1 MSNSTFEGKYELDSL
16 AAFLKLSRLVHSSGS
31 THLFQGPS
39 GPSSKSLWLRAVSA
53 AVDTMV
59 DQQQSTDEDEGER
72 RVNYEFQRTT
82 EAATDTLM
90 QGGKG
95 APCARTGM
103 SKVCMLMAMGCGGR
117 GVGL

>member
-1 MSNSTFEGKYELDSL
+1 
-16 AAFLKLSRLVHSSGS
+16 
-31 THLFQGPS
+31 
-39 GPSSKSLWLRAVSA
+39 
-53 AVDTMV
+53 MV